1 MKKLNEY
8 PKIEWGQYP
17 SINKMNDISPIG
29 PRSHYDLKTMA
40 SGEYVVIPAAI
51 AEQRD
56 RLSAAKDAVVEAA
69 REVAD
74 ETGDKGHTAPPLGS
88 LVKLYGMLEALDKLD
103 KVQE

>member
-1 MKKLNEY
+1 MKKKLVEY
-8 PKIEWGQYP
+8 CTITCDPAWFE
-17 SINKMNDISPIG
+17 SLAINTGYIGSPDTAG
-29 PRSHYDLKTMA
+29 YL
-40 SGEYVVIPAAI
+40 IPAAD
-51 AEQRD
+51 AERRD
-56 RLSAAKDAVVEAA
+56 RLSAAKDAVCEAA